1 MVLNTAAAITMCRE
15 LGIPINSIKN
25 SLNTF
30 HNAERRFQI
39 EEVGTTTII
48 DDYAHHPTEI
58 KVTLEGVRQKYP
70 DRKIVVV
77 FKPNTYSRTKDFT
90 EEFASALNI
99 ADKVFLTEIDCNREK
114 QEDYPGVSSSLI
126 TEKIKDAEI
135 LDEKNPIVLKDYS
148 GDVICFMS
156 CASVSHL
163 IDKVKEI
170 IK

>member
-90 EEFASALNI
+90 EEFASALSI